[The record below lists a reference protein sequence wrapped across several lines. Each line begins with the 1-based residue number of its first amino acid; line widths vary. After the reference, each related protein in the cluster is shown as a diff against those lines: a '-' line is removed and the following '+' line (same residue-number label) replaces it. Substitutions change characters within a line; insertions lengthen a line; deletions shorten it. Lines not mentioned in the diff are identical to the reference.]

1 MVSNLIEYRI
11 RLSGGPT
18 GPSGQ
23 MYDYQMA
30 GNGIFVVAQRPG
42 LSVCFP
48 IGEAEVSGLPDLS
61 TFIDVGA
68 RVHASILA
76 DMFVAAREACI
87 ETNNER
93 LFYVLAGDRE
103 GSWQMHE
110 PAQVASA
117 IQVVAVDSPV
127 NTDLYART
135 LIDVHSHHI
144 MPVPNFSHTDT
155 ESEQG
160 TFRIY
165 GLLTNIF
172 QRPTIRTRVQVYTH
186 SYDFPPEWVFE
197 IPKGVHVRPEPR
209 PVHPAGRMW
218 RGWEAVVEALNA
230 QGGLVISPDDP
241 LLAQVPGL
249 RRRPGR

>member
-1 MVSNLIEYRI
+1 MSNLIEYRI

-18 GPSGQ
+18 GPQGQ

-30 GNGIFVVAQRPG
+30 GNGVFVSADRPG
-42 LSVCFP
+42 LEVCFP
-48 IGEAEVSGLPDLS
+48 VAEGTIAGLPELES
-61 TFIDVGA
+61 FVEVET
-68 RVHASILA
+68 RVPASILA

-87 ETNNER
+87 ETNNEK
-93 LFYVLAGDRE
+93 LFYVLAGDRA
-103 GSWQMHE
+103 GSWQLHE
-110 PAQVASA
+110 PAQVSSA
-117 IQVVAVDSPV
+117 VQVVAIESVV

-186 SYDFPPEWVFE
+186 SFDFPPEWVFE

-209 PVHPAGRMW
+209 PVHPAGRRW
-218 RGWEAVVEALNA
+218 RGWEAIVEALNA
-230 QGGLVISPDDP
+230 QGGIVAAPDDP

-249 RRRPGR
+249 KHRPGR